1 MYYRKRLKKYTI
13 NERERERERERG
25 GGSDASFGAWCSLS
39 QRFEVE
45 FDTFD
50 LVR

>member
-13 NERERERERERG
+13 NERERERERG

>member
-1 MYYRKRLKKYTI
+1 MYYRERLKKYSI
-13 NERERERERERG
+13 NVRERERERG
-25 GGSDASFGAWCSLS
+25 GRSDASFGAWCSLS